1 MNHEHDT
8 HCKCKSTVA
17 AQSLDE
23 MDFERGIWSAGIV
36 FDNSIK
42 NINVDFLK
50 DKFINDTLC
59 SLNSSLQ

>member
-42 NINVDFLK
+42 NDNFSK